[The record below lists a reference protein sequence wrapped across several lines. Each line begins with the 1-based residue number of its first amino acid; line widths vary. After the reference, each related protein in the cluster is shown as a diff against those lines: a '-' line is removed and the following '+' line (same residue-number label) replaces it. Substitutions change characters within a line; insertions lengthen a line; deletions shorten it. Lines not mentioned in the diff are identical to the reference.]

1 MMKTIG
7 CLTIVGSVLLLSG
20 CGIST
25 SPREKCEKN
34 AYLGANAMSYQM
46 NEIERSLSRGY
57 RIVYST
63 QPTTRMGS
71 CMTNTPG
78 YRPISYR
85 CQKNSTMT
93 VETPVSIDHNE
104 ERKKLAKLKRD
115 YPGVLARAEK
125 EFKMCSFLQG

>member
-1 MMKTIG
+1 MKTLRGLAI
-7 CLTIVGSVLLLSG
+7 IGSVLVLSG

-34 AYLGANAMSYQM
+34 AYAGANAMSYQI

-85 CQKNSTMT
+85 CQKNTTMR

-104 ERKKLAKLKRD
+104 ERKKLANLKGE
-115 YPGVLARAEK
+115 YPAVLSQAQK
-125 EFKMCSFLQG
+125 NFKMCSFLQD